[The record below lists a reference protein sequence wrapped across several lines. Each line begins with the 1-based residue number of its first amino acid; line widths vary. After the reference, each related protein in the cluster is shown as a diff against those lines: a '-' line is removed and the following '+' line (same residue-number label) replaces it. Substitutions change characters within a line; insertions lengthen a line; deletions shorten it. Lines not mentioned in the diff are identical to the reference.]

1 MTMKSINNIN
11 LKFKHFFCIQC
22 RVLGIQSVVES
33 LLSLV
38 ALLRLLTFPCAVDP
52 VLDVS
57 PDRDVVLRTSLVIG
71 LSLKLQVR
79 VVLRDAQMSSI
90 LGLVQLGVNLAKA
103 LFYRT
108 LMKW

>member
-1 MTMKSINNIN
+1 M
-11 LKFKHFFCIQC
+11 
-22 RVLGIQSVVES
+22 LGIQSVVES